1 LRFVACQSFAGA
13 FDLGATQAGFQL
25 VHKVENKGGFGMP
38 NCEANRHLTN
48 DQWTSQACTPEE
60 WEVVEAELVIGNP
73 PCSLPASAS

>member
-1 LRFVACQSFAGA
+1 
-13 FDLGATQAGFQL
+13 
-25 VHKVENKGGFGMP
+25 MP